1 MNEILHIEIIALF
14 VNTPSTTAIRKINSD
29 NSLAWM
35 TAVTFQP
42 MYKTL
47 SIDSTE
53 QNIYFAQYSN
63 PILVVQLLS
72 TTGAIVS
79 SRTQ

>member
-1 MNEILHIEIIALF
+1 MYIEIIALF
-14 VNTPSTTAIRKINSD
+14 VNPSSTTAIRKINSD
-29 NSLAWM
+29 DSLAWM
-35 TAVTFQP
+35 AAVTFQP

-53 QNIYFAQYSN
+53 QNIYFAQYNN

-79 SRTQ
+79 ARTQ